1 MNLYKRLK
9 PEHRKSI
16 NANSKIYPNTT
27 ASLIAELKSND
38 YFTNVRYGD
47 AIEVQGLCNL
57 DFFGDAF
64 DDLP

>member
-16 NANSKIYPNTT
+16 NSNSKIYPNTT

-47 AIEVQGLCNL
+47 AMEVNSLCNL
-57 DFFGDAF
+57 NFFCDAF
-64 DDLP
+64 NDL

>member
-47 AIEVQGLCNL
+47 AMEVNSLCNL
-57 DFFGDAF
+57 NFFCDAF
-64 DDLP
+64 NDL